1 MNLSQRLS
9 PAARLLLPSF
19 VVILIVVAVPL
30 LFSLYTSFTAYRLTR
45 PETLWTVIGFKNYV
59 RLFGSVDFW
68 AALARTIAF
77 LTVVLNLEML
87 FGLGIALLVHQVTI
101 GQRALRTI
109 VMFPMMFSPML
120 VGFQFKFM
128 FNDNI
133 GIVNHILQHGFG
145 VTEAIPW
152 LVDGKLAFFSL
163 AVAEIWNSTSIFAIL
178 LLAGLMAM
186 PQDPLEAAKVDGCT
200 SWQAFRHVTLPF
212 LMPFVYIAMTI
223 RSLDV
228 GRAFDIVKIMTD
240 GGPAGRT
247 ELIWTLAARAGYED
261 ARMGYANAMSYI
273 AVLLSIAFTL
283 YFFRKL
289 NAARQFLNEADA

>member
-1 MNLSQRLS
+1 MSVSHKVS
-9 PAARLLLPSF
+9 PVFRLLLPAF
-19 VVILIVVAVPL
+19 VVILVVVAVPL
-30 LFSLYTSFTAYRLTR
+30 VFSFYTSFTSYRLTR
-45 PETLWTVIGFKNYV
+45 PDSIFNVIGFRNYI
-59 RLFGSVDFW
+59 RLFGSSEFW
-68 AALARTIAF
+68 YALLRTIAF

-87 FGLGIALLVHQVTI
+87 LGLGIALLVNQVTR
-101 GQRALRTI
+101 GQRAIRTI

-152 LVDGKLAFFSL
+152 LVDGRLAFVSL
-163 AVAEIWNSTSIFAIL
+163 ALAEIWNSTSIFAIL

-186 PQDPLEAAKVDGCT
+186 PQDPIEAAKVDGCT
-200 SWQAFRHVTLPF
+200 SLQAFRHVTLPF

-247 ELIWTLAARAGYED
+247 ELIWTLSARAGYED
-261 ARMGYANAMSYI
+261 ARMGYANAMSYV

-289 NAARQFLNEADA
+289 TAAREYLNEA

>member
-1 MNLSQRLS
+1 
-9 PAARLLLPSF
+9 
-19 VVILIVVAVPL
+19 VILIVVAVPL
-30 LFSLYTSFTAYRLTR
+30 LFSLYTSFTSYRLTR
-45 PETLWTVIGFKNYV
+45 PETILNVIGFKNYI
-59 RLFGSVDFW
+59 RLFSSSEFW
-68 AALARTIAF
+68 MALGRTIAF

-87 FGLGIALLVHQVTI
+87 FGLGIALLVHQITL
-101 GQRALRTI
+101 GQRAIRTI

-145 VTEAIPW
+145 VTQAIPW

-186 PQDPLEAAKVDGCT
+186 PQDPLEAARVDGCT

-289 NAARQFLNEADA
+289 TAARQFLNEADA